1 MRRARVVGAGLSGLA
16 AAWHLADRGF
26 DVTVVDRAPSA
37 GGLIQTYATPHGLV
51 ETGANAFVWNQ
62 CVAKWFTRLELEP
75 IFPLPASQRRYI
87 FRDGCPRRWPLS
99 IVESSAMAA
108 RLGWAAATR
117 SLSAEHGESMAA
129 WGDRVLGGGATEWLL
144 EPAMQGIYASPA
156 RELSARVILGGRAK
170 GPRRLAAPPN
180 GMGEFITR
188 LSGRLAQRGV
198 QFAFDEA
205 VECFDDTT
213 PTIVATGAASAARLL
228 APHAPEMAARIAAV
242 RVAPLATL
250 TMFFTPHDRDLH
262 GFGVLFPRASGVSAL
277 GVLHNTDIF
286 TGRGAQRSET
296 WIIGDRDREMTRW
309 SDDELQRAIAADRL
323 RLTGRLTDP
332 LAARL
337 TRWEQAIP
345 IYDESISAVGAAMP
359 TLPPWLELTGN
370 YLGRIGVAALLDHAE
385 AAAGRLAQFISNQ
398 QVTG

>member
-26 DVTVVDRAPSA
+26 NVTVIDGASSA
-37 GGLIQTYATPHGLV
+37 GGLIQTHATPHGPI
-51 ETGANAFVWNQ
+51 ETGANAFVWNA

-75 IFPLPASQRRYI
+75 IFPLPTSRRRYI
-87 FRDGCPRRWPLS
+87 FRHGAPHRWPLS
-99 IVESSAMAA
+99 IVESSALAA

-117 SLSAEHGESMAA
+117 SMSAKHDESMAA
-129 WGDRVLGGGATEWLL
+129 WGDRVLGAAATEWLL

-188 LSGRLAQRGV
+188 LSERLSQRGV
-198 QFAFDEA
+198 RFAFGQA
-205 VECFDDTT
+205 VGGLNDTT
-213 PTIVATGAASAARLL
+213 PTVVAAGAASAARLL

-250 TMFFTPHDRDLH
+250 TMFFTPHDLDLH

-286 TGRGAQRSET
+286 PGRGAQRSET

-309 SDDELQRAIAADRL
+309 SDDALHRAIAADRH
-323 RLTGRLTDP
+323 RLTGRSADP

-345 IYDESISAVGAAMP
+345 IYDESIPAVGAAMP
-359 TLPPWLELTGN
+359 SLPPWLALTGN
-370 YLGRIGVAALLDHAE
+370 YLGRIGVAALLDRAE
-385 AAAGRLAQFISNQ
+385 AAAERIAQTSSNQ
-398 QVTG
+398 